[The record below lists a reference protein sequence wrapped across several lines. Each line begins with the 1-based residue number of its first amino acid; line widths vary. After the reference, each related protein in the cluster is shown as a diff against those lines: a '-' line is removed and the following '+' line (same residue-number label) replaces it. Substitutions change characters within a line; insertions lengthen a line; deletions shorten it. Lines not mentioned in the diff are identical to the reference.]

1 MASFL
6 RTWLIRGAVLAV
18 IAASAFAAYT
28 ALHWVSPEQVRAAVL
43 AHLAAHFDE
52 SVEVSVGS
60 AHMRLFGG
68 LAVTDLTLTRRG
80 DPHPFLAVPHA
91 VILHDKE
98 KLTRGELAVRK
109 IEFTRPVV
117 RVERRA
123 DGTWSVS
130 ELAKPGPADKS
141 LPTVLATGATV
152 IVTDRRPNAPPPI
165 AFCDL
170 KLTLVND
177 PLPAVKVDGRCAAAA
192 ADALDADL
200 RVPAGVF
207 SVPVTVSARLN
218 RTSGQLTAQI
228 ETAQLEVSPDLA
240 PAMAGVH
247 PKAEAYCRQFSGK
260 VTVKA
265 DVTVPGVPG
274 QPVKYDVRVGL
285 VDGRYEDP
293 ELPWP
298 LDRLAGTVRLADG
311 KVTVE
316 KMTGKL
322 GTAAAELTLESK
334 ADLLCGADAGGGAA
348 VPGVV
353 GVGPRRPPVILAHQ
367 FARALGPAGG
377 CDDDPLRAVEER
389 LERFEL
395 KVLALSL
402 DNDLFARLAPAA
414 QKIRQRFNPTGAV
427 DVAVRF
433 TRPDGGWRREV
444 DVTPRGLGVEYE
456 HFRYPLTELAGSLKK
471 VNASDGTDEFQA
483 DIRATAGGR
492 RISVKGRVAGEGLD
506 PLIDLTITAPDVPI
520 DARLIAALPPKYA
533 DALGKLRVTGR
544 GNFHVT
550 LKQDAGV
557 NKLDSTYKV
566 HVYNGQVRYTA
577 FPYPFQQVRGDLTVK
592 VAVVA
597 ADRPIRPGEPV
608 GGEPDRDVVELRNFE
623 AVHDGGR
630 VWLSGDSKAVAG
642 TPDRKLTL
650 QIQGENC
657 PIDNDFRAALKA
669 MKIDGVVRTF
679 APRGEITFGSDVDVW
694 DRGRPAAA
702 PPAVGPTAAVVPAVA
717 LLPAEPPFDPATD
730 LKIAFHFRGPSVT
743 PSFFPYDLHQLS
755 GVLRYQGGRVEMLD
769 FAGRHGQ
776 SVVKMAAA
784 DVRFTGTDGVWA
796 NLGPVRVA
804 PLVTDAAFL
813 RALPGSLRTG
823 FEQLNVRG
831 PAELT
836 IDHLVIDAP
845 GEPAKPLVVGPPPS
859 GVVQALH
866 TQSATAGGLA
876 EPALLP
882 RLNTLQPWA
891 FRRPPPD
898 KPLVVTAA
906 GLEPFTRAW
915 QPPPPPD
922 RPSDLANAVIYWN
935 ATLRLTGG
943 AFDTGAGWDDV
954 YGSIA
959 SEGRFEGTHLGA
971 VVGNLWFDRAT
982 VAGQPVVGAKAAYR
996 VRPQQPDPNRPGRY
1010 LPPVAE
1016 FRDLAG
1022 TLFGGTV
1029 GGEARVTL
1037 TDPVKYRL
1045 WLTASGVK
1053 LEDVARHHKLGS
1065 GELKGLAQADVLLE
1079 NKLDPRSGRPVLTGT
1094 GRVDVPHGR
1103 LYNLPVLLEL
1113 VKVLKGQT
1121 PDGVAFDEA
1130 HAAFEVLGDR
1140 LKVTQLDLLGSAVS
1154 LGGSGEMDVAG
1165 KDVNFEFYT
1174 IWSQT
1179 LRRWLATPFGD
1190 VAGLVSGG
1198 LFKIELTRVD
1208 GALTP
1213 KAVMLPAVT
1222 DPVRAVAER
1231 WRTRFARD
1239 PAPPPTVRG
1248 APR

>member
-1 MASFL
+1 
-6 RTWLIRGAVLAV
+6 
-18 IAASAFAAYT
+18 
-28 ALHWVSPEQVRAAVL
+28 
-43 AHLAAHFDE
+43 
-52 SVEVSVGS
+52 
-60 AHMRLFGG
+60 
-68 LAVTDLTLTRRG
+68 
-80 DPHPFLAVPHA
+80 
-91 VILHDKE
+91 
-98 KLTRGELAVRK
+98 
-109 IEFTRPVV
+109 
-117 RVERRA
+117 
-123 DGTWSVS
+123 
-130 ELAKPGPADKS
+130 
-141 LPTVLATGATV
+141 
-152 IVTDRRPNAPPPI
+152 
-165 AFCDL
+165 
-170 KLTLVND
+170 
-177 PLPAVKVDGRCAAAA
+177 
-192 ADALDADL
+192 
-200 RVPAGVF
+200 
-207 SVPVTVSARLN
+207 
-218 RTSGQLTAQI
+218 
-228 ETAQLEVSPDLA
+228 
-240 PAMAGVH
+240 
-247 PKAEAYCRQFSGK
+247 
-260 VTVKA
+260 
-265 DVTVPGVPG
+265 
-274 QPVKYDVRVGL
+274 
-285 VDGRYEDP
+285 
-293 ELPWP
+293 
-298 LDRLAGTVRLADG
+298 
-311 KVTVE
+311 
-316 KMTGKL
+316 
-322 GTAAAELTLESK
+322 
-334 ADLLCGADAGGGAA
+334 
-348 VPGVV
+348 
-353 GVGPRRPPVILAHQ
+353 
-367 FARALGPAGG
+367 
-377 CDDDPLRAVEER
+377 
-389 LERFEL
+389 
-395 KVLALSL
+395 
-402 DNDLFARLAPAA
+402 
-414 QKIRQRFNPTGAV
+414 
-427 DVAVRF
+427 
-433 TRPDGGWRREV
+433 
-444 DVTPRGLGVEYE
+444 
-456 HFRYPLTELAGSLKK
+456 
-471 VNASDGTDEFQA
+471 
-483 DIRATAGGR
+483 
-492 RISVKGRVAGEGLD
+492 
-506 PLIDLTITAPDVPI
+506 
-520 DARLIAALPPKYA
+520 
-533 DALGKLRVTGR
+533 
-544 GNFHVT
+544 
-550 LKQDAGV
+550 
-557 NKLDSTYKV
+557 
-566 HVYNGQVRYTA
+566 
-577 FPYPFQQVRGDLTVK
+577 
-592 VAVVA
+592 
-597 ADRPIRPGEPV
+597 
-608 GGEPDRDVVELRNFE
+608 
-623 AVHDGGR
+623 
-630 VWLSGDSKAVAG
+630 
-642 TPDRKLTL
+642 
-650 QIQGENC
+650 
-657 PIDNDFRAALKA
+657 
-669 MKIDGVVRTF
+669 
-679 APRGEITFGSDVDVW
+679 
-694 DRGRPAAA
+694 
-702 PPAVGPTAAVVPAVA
+702 
-717 LLPAEPPFDPATD
+717 
-730 LKIAFHFRGPSVT
+730 RGPSVT
-743 PSFFPYDLHQLS
+743 PSFFPYDLHHLS

-784 DVRFTGTDGVWA
+784 DVRFTGNDGVWA
-796 NLGPVRVA
+796 NLGPVKVA
-804 PLVTDAAFL
+804 PLVADAAFL

-845 GEPAKPLVVGPPPS
+845 GEPAKPLVVGPPPA

-866 TQSATAGGLA
+866 TQSATAGGPT

-954 YGSIA
+954 YGSVA

-982 VAGQPVVGAKAAYR
+982 VAGQPITGAKAAYR
-996 VRPQQPDPNRPGRY
+996 VRPQQPDPTHPGRY

-1029 GGEARVTL
+1029 GGEALVTL
-1037 TDPVKYRL
+1037 ADPVKYRL

-1053 LEDVARHHKLGS
+1053 LEDVARHRKLGS

-1231 WRTRFARD
+1231 WRSRFARD